1 MEPYFTDLATA
12 FVRGRLGNPA
22 ATIDDGL
29 KAGLRLHKFK
39 RNTELPRVKRVL
51 GMLRGL
57 APENLLDLGSGRGTF
72 LWPLLASLPHLPVT
86 AIEQSERRVAD
97 LLAVRA
103 GGVERLSVVR
113 MDAEHLT
120 FDPQS
125 FDGVTMLEILEHLPR
140 PELGLRGALSVAR
153 RFVIVSVPSVPDD
166 NPEHLHLFSVDQLRQ
181 MAANAGCSRVTFEH
195 VLNHRIMLCQTT

>member
-1 MEPYFTDLATA
+1 M
-12 FVRGRLGNPA
+12 
-22 ATIDDGL
+22 
-29 KAGLRLHKFK
+29 
-39 RNTELPRVKRVL
+39 
-51 GMLRGL
+51 
-57 APENLLDLGSGRGTF
+57 
-72 LWPLLASLPHLPVT
+72 
-86 AIEQSERRVAD
+86 
-97 LLAVRA
+97 LAVRG

-120 FDPQS
+120 FDPNS

-166 NPEHLHLFSVDQLRQ
+166 NPEHLHLFSVELLRQ